1 MSLLLCALALL
12 LAPAPAAL
20 QEAFAPAGA
29 LAPAGLE
36 PFRIN
41 RLLAR
46 GAAGANLEG
55 ILIYGIDFRGGRS
68 LLFRS
73 SEVRQARET
82 LCYAYLDADVQA
94 VEVEL
99 VSGPGRSSRLR
110 LSVERSPYRIAVYGE
125 GLAGGTVAALVP
137 DDPAFYVTASAGDLG
152 PGDLYLLGE
161 ELDANGGAAGES
173 LLARGIHLLLL
184 GGSGAQAATQGPWWR
199 GQRLAPVSR
208 APTVPG
214 LSGAPTVPGLSR
226 APTVPGLS
234 RDEPGIKELLAA
246 KKKEL
251 LAFKQ
256 RYHSLIAEA
265 SFQGIRAQSE
275 APLSFR
281 GAQAEDIAYT
291 LEGELFRSRL
301 GAIHRLALIAFYLPA
316 LCLVALLRKVRLLL
330 PLLGGLLLLF
340 VLVIVLY
347 PGGGRAF
354 TLKLNLS
361 QAQPAPLRL
370 RREGGSPD
378 LGGDL
383 ARPLSAGLEESSFS
397 PLDFNA
403 RDWVL
408 RYRMAASFDRRLPLS
423 WLQPARLVKCNQRP
437 TIVLSGGRYTVEF
450 RNPLK
455 AWSLHEPE

>member
-20 QEAFAPAGA
+20 QETFAPSGA

-73 SEVRQARET
+73 TEVRQARET
-82 LCYAYLDADVQA
+82 LCYAYLDADIQA

-137 DDPAFYVTASAGDLG
+137 DDPAFYVTTSAGDLG

-161 ELDANGGAAGES
+161 GLDADGGAARES

-184 GGSGAQAATQGPWWR
+184 GGSGAQAATQWPWWR

-214 LSGAPTVPGLSR
+214 LSGE
-226 APTVPGLS
+226 
-234 RDEPGIKELLAA
+234 EPGIKELLAA

-256 RYHSLIAEA
+256 RYHGLIAEA
-265 SFQGIRAQSE
+265 SFQGIRAESE
-275 APLSFR
+275 GPLSFR

-361 QAQPAPLRL
+361 QAQPAALRL
-370 RREGGSPD
+370 RREGGPMD

-397 PLDFNA
+397 PLDFTA

-408 RYRMAASFDRRLPLS
+408 RYRMVASFDRRLPLS